1 MAVSFG
7 AEGKHIRYD
16 NIFWVL
22 IAPALASCAG
32 FAFEM
37 SCNFAESW
45 NNRFEKVRRGF
56 EMLGGKAKREH
67 RDISFHQLPA
77 TNHAERVVLVAEQ
90 KRWVPDDIRVL
101 FPATLFGTRVPGRD
115 ER

>member
-7 AEGKHIRYD
+7 AERKHMRYD

-22 IAPALASCAG
+22 VAPALASCAC

>member
-1 MAVSFG
+1 MALSFG

-22 IAPALASCAG
+22 IAPALASCAC

-56 EMLGGKAKREH
+56 EMLGDKAKRDNS
-67 RDISFHQLPA
+67 DISFHQVPA
-77 TNHAERVVLVAEQ
+77 TNYAEQVVSVAEQ
-90 KRWVPDDIRVL
+90 KRRAPHDIRVL
-101 FPATLFGTRVPGRD
+101 FPATLFGTRVPGSD

>member
-56 EMLGGKAKREH
+56 EMLGGKAKCENSEL
-67 RDISFHQLPA
+67 SFHQMPA
-77 TNHAERVVLVAEQ
+77 TNHAERAVLVAEQ